1 MAALSDGVGEDGESR
16 KIRGSGEKRE
26 VMSDAKSSTDACA
39 SPAVLSA
46 HHVSE
51 LSLDLWARSAVA
63 AFPVGIALTFSLAV
77 EDVVLRM
84 GADDTAAR
92 RISALCTQ

>member
-1 MAALSDGVGEDGESR
+1 MAARSDSVGEDGESR
-16 KIRGSGEKRE
+16 KIRRRGEKCE
-26 VMSDAKSSTDACA
+26 VMSDAKSSTDAGA
-39 SPAVLSA
+39 AAAMLSA

-51 LSLDLWARSAVA
+51 LSLDLWSRGAVA
-63 AFPVGIALTFSLAV
+63 PFPFRIALTSSLPV

-84 GADDTAAR
+84 GVDDTAAR